1 VRLSELLGQQVAFA
15 QDCVGEEVRR
25 MAQSLE
31 SKGVLLLVE
40 NSPLY
45 EGEGLI
51 CDRCKLLYPVR
62 DGIPVMLID
71 EAIPAE

>member
-1 VRLSELLGQQVAFA
+1 MTISKDLLEILACPKCRGT
-15 QDCVGEEVRR
+15 
-25 MAQSLE
+25 
-31 SKGVLLLVE
+31 LLLVE
-40 NSPLY
+40 NSSFY

-71 EAIPAE
+71 EAIPAG

>member
-1 VRLSELLGQQVAFA
+1 MTISRDLLEILA
-15 QDCVGEEVRR
+15 CPKC
-25 MAQSLE
+25 
-31 SKGVLLLVE
+31 KGVLLLVE

-51 CDRCKLLYPVR
+51 CDGCKLLYPVW